1 MNTLSYEI
9 NQLCQTKNM
18 LVIDAIVQLSKD
30 KDLEIELLAETI
42 KQDPLMIS
50 KIRIEAENLNI
61 LKRSARL
68 PI

>member
-1 MNTLSYEI
+1 MNSLSFEI
-9 NQLCQTKNM
+9 NRLCETKNM

-61 LKRSARL
+61 LKRGARL

>member
-1 MNTLSYEI
+1 MNSLSFEI
-9 NQLCQTKNM
+9 NQLCKTKNM

-61 LKRSARL
+61 LKRGARL

>member
-1 MNTLSYEI
+1 MNTLSFEI

-61 LKRSARL
+61 LKRGARL

>member
-1 MNTLSYEI
+1 MNTLSFEI

-50 KIRIEAENLNI
+50 KIRIEAENELD
-61 LKRSARL
+61 
-68 PI
+68 